1 MSSHIE
7 VTVKKTPPEGL
18 LTEVRFP
25 VRQK

>member
-7 VTVKKTPPEGL
+7 VTVRKTPPQEL

-25 VRQK
+25 VRQR